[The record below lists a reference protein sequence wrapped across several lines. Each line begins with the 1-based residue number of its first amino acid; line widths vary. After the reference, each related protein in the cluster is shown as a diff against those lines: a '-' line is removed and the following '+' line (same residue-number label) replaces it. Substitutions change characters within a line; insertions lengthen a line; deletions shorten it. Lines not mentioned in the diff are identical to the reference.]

1 MKKYTTI
8 ILMLTINLA
17 VAQGTKPKF
26 VTADSTA
33 LKASFK
39 ELADQLESLRK
50 VGEANSTSVSS
61 LLAGKDLESK
71 TKYDIIKANL
81 TNTTETFDLLN
92 ERIIDLKS
100 QNIGDDFE
108 KLINELNNPES
119 KVLGFSLNE
128 KIIDLVKVHINPKE
142 KNLAARIVA
151 SADSI
156 TKSPLLKSIPQIT
169 PAISIVTNIIGL
181 VRSTGIV
188 KDEIDQKKIRNL
200 ENAMSNY
207 VSYYI
212 ALNNATQSFA
222 FNVRHQADELGLLQQ
237 RLYNQMLVF
246 GGHLKYPLP
255 NKPDNQSLDIYLNN
269 VLNKFD
275 IEWTKKYLTGI
286 ETGYNIATTGKPDYD
301 RILKEELGLKE
312 ANNKIEE
319 IISLVNQFEFMYD
332 EYFEILQ
339 SYHDNI
345 EIALDIAKRNKI
357 ASETQVD
364 TKKKEF
370 VTKKDAATESLKA
383 DINLQK
389 LKDNKA
395 TIKYSARIL

>member
-1 MKKYTTI
+1 
-8 ILMLTINLA
+8 MLTINLA